1 MKRKV
6 IKMDDAYCE
15 DKGMNNISLTGVML
29 ILVCFLTACSSVL
42 PKTEDETKSPWN
54 SFAEAMTA
62 YESIRLNET
71 TVKDLSKLGF
81 NPYTTPNVEIL
92 SYLDVIQRFMPNS
105 SIGQEQLPLSVRRC
119 VAKQARCMAYEAHPG
134 TVKRKRVGSM
144 FLDLLKFKRKTIE
157 TGWRFN
163 ALIVLDEGI
172 VVYKVWSGVPI
183 IDSEKTRKNPLG
195 PLQGSGGSLARDA
208 AGI

>member
-1 MKRKV
+1 MTR
-6 IKMDDAYCE
+6 I
-15 DKGMNNISLTGVML
+15 NL
-29 ILVCFLTACSSVL
+29 IAVSVFFLLQLSACSSAL

-62 YESIRLNET
+62 YELVELNKT
-71 TVKDLSKLGF
+71 TVNDLRQLGF
-81 NPYTTPNVEIL
+81 DPYTTPNVKIL
-92 SYLDVIQRFMPNS
+92 SYLDIIQKFVPNNAVKL
-105 SIGQEQLPLSVRRC
+105 EQLPLSVRAC
-119 VAKQARCMAYEAHPG
+119 LAKQERCMAYEAHPG
-134 TVKRKRVGSM
+134 TVKRRRVGSM

-163 ALIVLDEGI
+163 ALMVLDDGV

-195 PLQGSGGSLARDA
+195 PLQGAGGSLARDA
-208 AGI
+208 VGI

>member
-1 MKRKV
+1 MTGTNLTV
-6 IKMDDAYCE
+6 A
-15 DKGMNNISLTGVML
+15 IS
-29 ILVCFLTACSSVL
+29 FLLLLLSACSSAL
-42 PKTEDETKSPWN
+42 PKTENETKSPWN

-62 YESIRLNET
+62 YESIELNKT
-71 TVKDLSKLGF
+71 TVKSLRQLGF
-81 NPYTTPNVEIL
+81 DPYTTPNVKIL
-92 SYLDVIQRFMPNS
+92 SYLDVIQKFVPNNS
-105 SIGQEQLPLSVRRC
+105 VKHEQLPLSVRSC
-119 VAKQARCMAYEAHPG
+119 LAKQELCMAYEAHPG

-163 ALIVLDEGI
+163 ALIVLDDGV